1 MEASYDIGNVPQQI
15 DGNPITKSLSYCLK
29 LPQNY
34 RSWWMVKVQIN
45 IQGPYSAIKFKAI
58 EKYERENKLINL
70 TKNKYLFG
78 QSSEKLDLNS
88 TIVKKNL

>member
-1 MEASYDIGNVPQQI
+1 
-15 DGNPITKSLSYCLK
+15 
-29 LPQNY
+29 
-34 RSWWMVKVQIN
+34 MVKVQIN

-88 TIVKKNL
+88 TIVKKVTILFIKEFISNLNQLLVCYKAAVKL

>member
-1 MEASYDIGNVPQQI
+1 
-15 DGNPITKSLSYCLK
+15 
-29 LPQNY
+29 
-34 RSWWMVKVQIN
+34 MVKVQIN

-58 EKYERENKLINL
+58 EKYEREDKLINL

-78 QSSEKLDLNS
+78 QSSEELDLNP

>member
-1 MEASYDIGNVPQQI
+1 
-15 DGNPITKSLSYCLK
+15 
-29 LPQNY
+29 
-34 RSWWMVKVQIN
+34 MVKVQIN

-58 EKYERENKLINL
+58 EKHERKDKLINL

-88 TIVKKNL
+88 TIVKKVTILFIKEFISNLNQLLVCYKAAGKL